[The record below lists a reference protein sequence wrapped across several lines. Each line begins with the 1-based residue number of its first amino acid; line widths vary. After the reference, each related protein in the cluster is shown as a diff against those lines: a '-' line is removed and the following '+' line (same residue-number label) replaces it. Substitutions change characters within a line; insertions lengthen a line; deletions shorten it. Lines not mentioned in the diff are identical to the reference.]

1 MKDKDTRQGCVSVGL
16 DVGDRYTR
24 VCAMVRQR
32 EEAEVIDESRVQ
44 TDREGLSRYLA
55 RWGRCRVAMETG
67 THAPWIDEHLR
78 AEGHEV
84 LVLHARKLALVYGG
98 TVKDDRRDARIL
110 ADLALHR
117 PRWLPVVHHRSR
129 ATREDFLLLRAHEQL
144 VRARTQLVNAVR
156 GLVKPFGLRVPS
168 CGTKVFAN
176 RAREALPEA
185 LYTSL
190 RPVVDTVE
198 DLSGRIRTLERRF
211 DEVIDARYP
220 ETRRMMQVA
229 GVGVAT
235 ALCLRL
241 VVEDPTRFRRARDLG
256 AYLGLTPR
264 RDQSGDHEAQLGIT
278 RAGHSMMR
286 RLLVTSAVYILG
298 PFGPDCDLR
307 RWGVQRGERGGP
319 IARKK
324 ARVGVARK
332 LAVLLHR
339 LWITGAPYEPLRQA
353 ALTMEV

>member
-1 MKDKDTRQGCVSVGL
+1 MKDKDTRIADVAVGL

-24 VCAMVRQR
+24 VCAMARLR
-32 EEAEVIDESRVQ
+32 EEVEILEERRVETRHES
-44 TDREGLSRYLA
+44 LSRCLA
-55 RWGRCRVAMETG
+55 RWGRVRVAMETG

-84 LVLHARKLALVYGG
+84 AVLHARKLALVYGDA
-98 TVKDDRRDARIL
+98 VKDDRRDARIL

-117 PRWLPVVHHRSR
+117 PRWLPVVHHRGR
-129 ATREDFLLLRAHEQL
+129 ATREDFLLLKAHEQL
-144 VRARTQLVNAVR
+144 VRARSHLVNAVR
-156 GLVKPFGLRVPS
+156 GLVKPFGMRVPTCS
-168 CGTKVFAN
+168 TRVFAD
-176 RAREALPEA
+176 RAREAIPDA
-185 LYTSL
+185 LYASL

-198 DLSGRIRTLERRF
+198 DLSGRIRGLERRF
-211 DEVIDARYP
+211 EELIDARYP
-220 ETRRMMQVA
+220 EARRMMQVP
-229 GVGVAT
+229 GVGPAT
-235 ALCLRL
+235 ALCFRL
-241 VVEDPTRFRRARDLG
+241 VLENPARFPRARDVG
-256 AYLGLTPR
+256 AYLGLTPG

-332 LAVLLHR
+332 LTVLLRR
-339 LWITGAPYEPLRQA
+339 LWITGERYEPLRQA
-353 ALTMEV
+353 ALASEV